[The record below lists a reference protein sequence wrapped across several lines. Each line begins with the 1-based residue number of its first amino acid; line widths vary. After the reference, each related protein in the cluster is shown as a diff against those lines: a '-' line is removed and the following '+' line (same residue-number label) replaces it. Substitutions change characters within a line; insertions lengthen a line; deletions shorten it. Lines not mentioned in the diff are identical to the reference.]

1 LLAEQAALYH
11 RRVSP
16 RKADDDDAADEKS
29 DGKPRER
36 TIPPTRRHESVQE
49 PAARPSYHDLMNPV
63 VTYPDDGSVSG
74 ALRSFDTLVGRVE
87 QVLLVSILSIVVFVA
102 ATSAIADK
110 VADAH
115 PFGHFKDDVIRGGTF
130 AMALLGA
137 AFATHQ
143 ARHLSMD
150 LISRRLSPRARLV
163 LKVLLAL
170 FTIAIVA
177 LLIRAGFHTIAT
189 EEEIPG
195 KDKLI
200 TPVRLAYLVPI
211 GGAMI
216 ILHTFLH
223 MVIDIDYLARGK
235 TPPEKMRTGH

>member
-1 LLAEQAALYH
+1 LPDKLPSTIGV
-11 RRVSP
+11 VSQ
-16 RKADDDDAADEKS
+16 DDDDGKS
-29 DGKPRER
+29 DGKPER
-36 TIPPTRRHESVQE
+36 RSIPPTRRHESVQE
-49 PAARPSYHDLMNPV
+49 PPVRQSYHDLMNPV
-63 VTYPDDGSVSG
+63 VTYPDDGSLSG
-74 ALRSFDTLVGRVE
+74 KLRSIDTVLGRVE
-87 QVLLVSILSIVVFVA
+87 QFVLVSLLAIVVFVA
-102 ATSAIADK
+102 ATSAVADK
-110 VADAH
+110 VANAQ

-150 LISRRLSPRARLV
+150 LVSRRLSPRARLV

-170 FTIAIVA
+170 FTIGIVA

-189 EEEIPG
+189 EEEIPA

-211 GGAMI
+211 GGVMI
-216 ILHTFLH
+216 IIHTFLH